1 MLILSRKTDEKIV
14 IGDNITITII
24 DLRGDQVRIGIDAP
38 KNVKVYREEV
48 FNAISA
54 ENKAAAS
61 LAPGAAPNL
70 PKVDF
75 LKK

>member
-1 MLILSRKTDEKIV
+1 V
-14 IGDNITITII
+14 
-24 DLRGDQVRIGIDAP
+24 RGDQVRIGINAP

-61 LAPGAAPNL
+61 FAAGSVPEL
-70 PKVDF
+70 PKIDF

>member
-14 IGDNITITII
+14 IGDNIIVSII
-24 DLRGDQVRIGIDAP
+24 EVRGEQVRLGINAP

-48 FNAISA
+48 FEAISA
-54 ENKAAAS
+54 ENKAAAES
-61 LAPGAAPNL
+61 QAVL
-70 PKVDF
+70 PKVEF